1 MLLAGDIGGT
11 KSRLAV
17 FRRGGDLRAPLSEE
31 VLPSA
36 RFSGIEALLREFLN
50 RCGLCPDSA
59 ALALAGPVIDGRA
72 AVTNLPWRADAEA
85 IGQAFGFSSVLLLN
99 DLEATAQAVPLLIP
113 AELHTLC
120 PGEGAARGAMAVIAP
135 GTGLGEAFLTWEKGR
150 YRARAS
156 EGGHGDFA
164 PANALEADLLRNL
177 RARMGHVSYETV
189 CSGPGI
195 VRLYRFLR
203 DRTTKKEP
211 PWLAER
217 LAEAAD
223 AAPVIVDAAL
233 TEKEA
238 LCVRTVRL
246 FVSILGAE
254 AGNLALKTLATA
266 GVYLG
271 GGMAPRLLSFL
282 EEESFLSS
290 FRRKGPMTELLS
302 RVPVQVIVEPRAALM
317 GAAAR
322 GMAEW

>member
-36 RFSGIEALLREFLN
+36 RFSGIEALLGEFLN
-50 RCGLCPDSA
+50 RCGLAPDSA
-59 ALALAGPVIDGRA
+59 ALAVAGPVIDGRA
-72 AVTNLPWRADAEA
+72 AVTNLPWQADAEA
-85 IGQAFGFSSVLLLN
+85 IGQAFAFRSVLLMN
-99 DLEATAQAVPLLIP
+99 DLEATAQAVPLLLP
-113 AELHTLC
+113 AELHTLS
-120 PGEGAARGAMAVIAP
+120 PGEKTAGGAIAVIAP

-156 EGGHGDFA
+156 EGGHADFA
-164 PANALEADLLRNL
+164 PASPLEADLLQEL
-177 RARMGHVSYETV
+177 RARTDHVSCETV

-203 DRTTKKEP
+203 DRGPEKEP
-211 PWLAER
+211 PWLSER
-217 LAEAAD
+217 LAEAPD
-223 AAPVIVDAAL
+223 AAPIIVDAAL
-233 TEKEA
+233 TKKEE
-238 LCVRTVRL
+238 LCLSAVRL

-282 EEESFLSS
+282 EEEPFLSS
-290 FRRKGPMTELLS
+290 FRRKGPMTGLLS
-302 RVPVQVIVEPRAALM
+302 RVPVHLIVESRAALM
-317 GAAAR
+317 GAADR
-322 GMAEW
+322 GMAGS